1 MLHLPYELVCYIL
14 SFVPIHGLLPL
25 NRAAVPLFCSNVVWK
40 PLFRQ
45 RFGYISS
52 HNYFREFM
60 WQLQLERH
68 QMCYQRQWTLGCV
81 GRLTP
86 LQKPSFIAATI

>member
-1 MLHLPYELVCYIL
+1 MLHLPYELLCSI
-14 SFVPIHGLLPL
+14 FQFLPL
-25 NRAAVPLFCSNVVWK
+25 RDLNPLNHASLPYFRSNVVWQPRVDK
-40 PLFRQ
+40 
-45 RFGYISS
+45 RFGVMKSC
-52 HNYFREFM
+52 NYFREFA

-86 LQKPSFIAATI
+86 LQKPAFLASVI

>member
-1 MLHLPYELVCYIL
+1 MLHLPYELQCTIYHFL
-14 SFVPIHGLLPL
+14 PLCDLNPL
-25 NRAAVPLFCSNVVWK
+25 NRASLPHFRSNVVWQ
-40 PLFRQ
+40 PRVEG
-45 RFGYISS
+45 RFGKMVS

-86 LQKPSFIAATI
+86 LQKPSFVAAAI